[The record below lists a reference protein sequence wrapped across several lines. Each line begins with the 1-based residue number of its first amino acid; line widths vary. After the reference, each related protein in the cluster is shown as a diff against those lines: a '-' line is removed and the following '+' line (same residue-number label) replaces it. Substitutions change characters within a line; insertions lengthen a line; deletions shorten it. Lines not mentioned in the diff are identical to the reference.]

1 MKNIKVTLL
10 HHTPLYISADGART
24 CWASQDKSD
33 TEHTLHCDSCNTKSI
48 VDAEGSISNFIMNIG
63 DANDHECITC
73 GSMKNHWEKTIGPKD
88 LALIDRVGNQF
99 HHASILEHMSFNF
112 FIDGISRACLQELAR
127 HRIASLS
134 VKSSRYTL
142 KELKDEK
149 ILIPRKIV
157 DEDIECKYQGDG
169 WWVKDGTPY
178 YSDRL
183 NHTMVYDTKLVE
195 KYCVIPQNL
204 LSYNK
209 KLHYTN
215 KGRMLWIVQ
224 ENLKEGQSNDVAK
237 YDLGESYRTQLTW
250 TINMRSL
257 QNFLSLRTDRTAL
270 PEIQHLAHLIYEA
283 LPADAQSLVV
293 HCVHL

>member
-10 HHTPLYISADGART
+10 HHTPLYIASDGART
-24 CWASQDKSD
+24 CWSSQDKSD
-33 TEHTLHCDSCNTKSI
+33 TNKSKASKSGTI
-48 VDAEGSISNFIMNIG
+48 QYIP
-63 DANDHECITC
+63 
-73 GSMKNHWEKTIGPKD
+73 TIGPKD

-99 HHASILEHMSFNF
+99 HHSSILEHISMNF

-149 ILIPRKIV
+149 ILIPRKL
-157 DEDIECKYQGDG
+157 IEEEAEYKYQGDG
-169 WWVKDGTPY
+169 WWVKDGVPY

-183 NHTMVYDTKLVE
+183 NHTMAYDTELVE

-204 LSYNK
+204 LSYQK

-215 KGRMLWIVQ
+215 KGRMLWTVQ

-250 TINMRSL
+250 TINLRSL
-257 QNFLSLRTDRTAL
+257 QNFLTLRTDKRAL

-283 LPADAQSLVV
+283 LPTDAQSLVA
-293 HCVHL
+293 HCVKGEDDGTV

>member
-1 MKNIKVTLL
+1 MKNIKVTLQ
-10 HHTPLYISADGART
+10 HHTPLYIASNGART
-24 CWASQDKSD
+24 CWSSQDKSD
-33 TEHTLHCDSCNTKSI
+33 TSSI
-48 VDAEGSISNFIMNIG
+48 LDKEVTQYCKIAKIDWTDAEAILSPSI
-63 DANDHECITC
+63 
-73 GSMKNHWEKTIGPKD
+73 IGPKD
-88 LALIDRVGNQF
+88 LALMNRVGNEF
-99 HHASILEHMSFNF
+99 KHASILEHISFNF

-142 KELKDEK
+142 KELKEEK
-149 ILIPRKIV
+149 ILIQRKLIE
-157 DEDIECKYQGDG
+157 EDTEYKYQGDG
-169 WWVKDGTPY
+169 WWIKDGTPY

-183 NHTMVYDTKLVE
+183 NHTMIYDTKLVE

-215 KGRMLWIVQ
+215 KGRMLWTIQ

-270 PEIQHLAHLIYEA
+270 PEIRLLAHLIYEA
-283 LPADAQSLVV
+283 LPADAQSLVA
-293 HCVHL
+293 HCIKGGDDAAV

>member
-1 MKNIKVTLL
+1 MTKSSGLKSKGTLMKNIKVTLQ

-24 CWASQDKSD
+24 CWSSQDKSD
-33 TEHTLHCDSCNTKSI
+33 TCKHQAVTYTSRLDDSIRTECSICETEHLD
-48 VDAEGSISNFIMNIG
+48 VV
-63 DANDHECITC
+63 
-73 GSMKNHWEKTIGPKD
+73 TIGPKD

-99 HHASILEHMSFNF
+99 HHASILEHIAFNF

-149 ILIPRKIV
+149 LLISKDFI
-157 DEDIECKYQGDG
+157 EDSPEFKYQGDG
-169 WWVKDGTPY
+169 WWIKDGIPY

-183 NHTMVYDTKLVE
+183 NNTMVYDTKLVE
-195 KYCVIPQNL
+195 QYCVIPQNL
-204 LSYNK
+204 MSYQK
-209 KLHYTN
+209 KLHYVN
-215 KGRMLWIVQ
+215 KGRMLWCVQ
-224 ENLKEGQSNDVAK
+224 QNLLEGQSNDIAK

-257 QNFLSLRTDRTAL
+257 QNFLFLRSDKKAL
-270 PEIQHLAHLIYEA
+270 PEIQHLAQLIYDQ

-293 HCVHL
+293 HCLKTE